1 MRPVPVIFAPPAND
15 GLTGTTPKG
24 GDNEPRPHSV
34 PTTDR
39 GRRLIEIDM
48 SGFIGRTRLCTAL
61 CPGQITHDD
70 GSTEYAYRFIEL
82 TEAVETAFGERLYR
96 QLPPLWAKSSS
107 A

>member
-15 GLTGTTPKG
+15 GLTGATPKG
-24 GDNEPRPHSV
+24 GDNEPRPHFV

-39 GRRLIEIDM
+39 GRHLLGLDM
-48 SGFIGRTRLCTAL
+48 SGFIGRTGLS
-61 CPGQITHDD
+61 PGQITHDD

-96 QLPPLWAKSSS
+96 ELPPLWAKSSS